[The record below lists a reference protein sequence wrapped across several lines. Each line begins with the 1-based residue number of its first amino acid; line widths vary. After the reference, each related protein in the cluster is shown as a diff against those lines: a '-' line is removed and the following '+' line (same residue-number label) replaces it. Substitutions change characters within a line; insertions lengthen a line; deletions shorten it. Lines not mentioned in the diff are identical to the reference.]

1 MLRITTV
8 LFILSGTFDS
18 GDNLTRS
25 TADERYPSW
34 SPDGT
39 KILFESFRNGNWD
52 VFCLDLKGPER
63 NQPDRTSSKRS
74 IPFMGCNRSGA
85 DLSE

>member
-52 VFCLDLKGPER
+52 VFCLDLKDRKETNLPNIQQTIDPLHGM
-63 NQPDRTSSKRS
+63 QPVGS
-74 IPFMGCNRSGA
+74 
-85 DLSE
+85 